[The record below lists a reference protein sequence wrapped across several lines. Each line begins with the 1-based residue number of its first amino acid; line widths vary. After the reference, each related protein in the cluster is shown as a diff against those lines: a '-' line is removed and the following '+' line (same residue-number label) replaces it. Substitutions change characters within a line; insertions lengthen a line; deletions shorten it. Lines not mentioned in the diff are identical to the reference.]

1 MGSLSFVNKKMDK
14 VCEFCMGLRPV
25 IYCKA
30 DAAHLCLSC
39 DAKVHSANALSNRHP
54 RTPVC
59 EACRYRPAHVRC
71 SDHRMFMC
79 HGCDCSLH
87 KDSSQHQKQVI
98 SSFMGCPSAKDF
110 AVLWGFELNKLENST
125 LQNQFVLTS
134 CVSVDTGVKNSNFPR
149 QSMSSPQTGGPSLA
163 SQASTVTSIL
173 GAEYEVGL
181 SSQHTEV
188 FNKGKQ
194 QQDTSIILQQIFDL
208 ERLQLTEGDKNSSLI
223 RGKQTTDISSSTYDT
238 SWKLDQSF
246 QHSLGLGA
254 DPHQELNVEYF
265 SSPFPPLENLT
276 LSSTVGNHL
285 QGEPLWQCRS
295 PTQSFQ
301 LWSQNMQDLGICEE
315 LACINDFNI
324 PDVDLTFQNFEE
336 FFGCDQD
343 LTRALFDDKDMT
355 CSSVN
360 KDTSLNGLDHSHAK
374 EIEVWMMWKL
384 LRESIKCLA
393 NLGNIRGNLW
403 INNPSRYKIQFLTI
417 DASVASSVYI
427 IQSANLDKDIG
438 LFSCEGCSYQ
448 IRPSYS
454 SLSPSLTK
462 FSAESNATDYMEGC
476 FSPVIAREESP
487 CNSPELKGSESN
499 TEGNAMLRHKD
510 KKVRRQKQR
519 ACSFCV

>member
-1 MGSLSFVNKKMDK
+1 MLKHSKILFMDEATASVDSQTDVVIQKTIREDFVLFTIISIAHRIPTVMDCDK
-14 VCEFCMGLRPV
+14 VMVMDAGWAREYEAPSQLLERPWLLAQQYSNYYAFRGHEV
-25 IYCKA
+25 YQTPFKEGKKRGSEKLDQTQVVHRKSIDAFGQRTSQYRGVTRHRWT
-30 DAAHLCLSC
+30 DAAYLCLSC

-194 QQDTSIILQQIFDL
+194 QQDTCIILQQIFDL

-301 LWSQNMQDLGICEE
+301 
-315 LACINDFNI
+315 
-324 PDVDLTFQNFEE
+324 V
-336 FFGCDQD
+336 
-343 LTRALFDDKDMT
+343 
-355 CSSVN
+355 
-360 KDTSLNGLDHSHAK
+360 
-374 EIEVWMMWKL
+374 
-384 LRESIKCLA
+384 
-393 NLGNIRGNLW
+393 
-403 INNPSRYKIQFLTI
+403 
-417 DASVASSVYI
+417 
-427 IQSANLDKDIG
+427 
-438 LFSCEGCSYQ
+438 
-448 IRPSYS
+448 
-454 SLSPSLTK
+454 
-462 FSAESNATDYMEGC
+462 
-476 FSPVIAREESP
+476 
-487 CNSPELKGSESN
+487 
-499 TEGNAMLRHKD
+499 
-510 KKVRRQKQR
+510 
-519 ACSFCV
+519 

>member
-30 DAAHLCLSC
+30 DAAYLCLSC

-54 RTPVC
+54 RTLVC

-71 SDHRMFMC
+71 SDHRMLMC

-110 AVLWGFELNKLENST
+110 AVLWGFELNELENST

-163 SQASTVTSIL
+163 SQASIVTSIL
-173 GAEYEVGL
+173 GAECEVGL
-181 SSQHTEV
+181 GSQHTEV
-188 FNKGKQ
+188 FNEGKR
-194 QQDTSIILQQIFDL
+194 QQDTCIILQQIFDL
-208 ERLQLTEGDKNSSLI
+208 EKHQLTEGDKNSSLI
-223 RGKQTTDISSSTYDT
+223 RGKQTTDTSSSIYDT
-238 SWKLDQSF
+238 SWKLDNNLDQSF

-254 DPHQELNVEYF
+254 DPHQELNVESF
-265 SSPFPPLENLT
+265 SSPLPPLENLT

-285 QGEPLWQCRS
+285 QEPLWQCRS

-301 LWSQNMQDLGICEE
+301 LWTQNMQDLGICEE
-315 LACINDFNI
+315 LACINDFHI

-355 CSSVN
+355 CSLVN
-360 KDTSLNGLDHSHAK
+360 KDASLNGLDHGHAK
-374 EIEVWMMWKL
+374 EIE
-384 LRESIKCLA
+384 
-393 NLGNIRGNLW
+393 
-403 INNPSRYKIQFLTI
+403 

-427 IQSANLDKDIG
+427 TQSANLDKDIG
-438 LFSCEGCSYQ
+438 PFSCEGCSHQ

-454 SLSPSLTK
+454 SLSLSLTK

-476 FSPVIAREESP
+476 FSPVIAREEPP
-487 CNSPELKGSESN
+487 CNSSELKGSESN
-499 TEGNAMLRHKD
+499 TKGNVVLRHKD
-510 KKVRRQKQR
+510 KKVRQSGKQNRYASHKARTDSQKR
-519 ACSFCV
+519 LRGR

>member
-1 MGSLSFVNKKMDK
+1 MDK

-30 DAAHLCLSC
+30 DAAYLCLSC

-194 QQDTSIILQQIFDL
+194 QQDTCIILQQIFDL

-254 DPHQELNVEYF
+254 DPHQELN
-265 SSPFPPLENLT
+265 
-276 LSSTVGNHL
+276 
-285 QGEPLWQCRS
+285 GEPLWQCRS

-374 EIEVWMMWKL
+374 EIE
-384 LRESIKCLA
+384 
-393 NLGNIRGNLW
+393 
-403 INNPSRYKIQFLTI
+403 

-454 SLSPSLTK
+454 SLPPSLTK
-462 FSAESNATDYMEGC
+462 FGAESNATDYMEGC

-510 KKVRRQKQR
+510 KKVRRSGKQNR
-519 ACSFCV
+519 YASHKARTDSRKRVRGCSFS